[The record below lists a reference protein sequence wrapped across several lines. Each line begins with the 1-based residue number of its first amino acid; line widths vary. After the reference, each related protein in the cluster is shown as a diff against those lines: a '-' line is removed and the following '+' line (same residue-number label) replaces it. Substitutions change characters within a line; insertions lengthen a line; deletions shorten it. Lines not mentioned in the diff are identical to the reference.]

1 MTKMLK
7 ILFERLSA
15 LPEDEQEATVTRF
28 LAELEDDRTWDELF
42 SRSGLFF
49 EELAADVAAEQARG
63 ETQDLDEF
71 LKPFK

>member
-7 ILFERLSA
+7 TLFERLSA
-15 LPEDEQEATVTRF
+15 LPEDEQEAMVTRF
-28 LAELEDDRTWDELF
+28 LAELDDDRIWDELF
-42 SRSGLFF
+42 SRSGQFL
-49 EELAADVAAEQARG
+49 EKLAADAAAEEVRG